1 MALLPYNCLE
11 AKGGPEVDET
21 TLPLRLSWARLHMA
35 KADEATF
42 EELYEHY
49 LPRLFNYMIYRLG
62 NRQLAEDLTATV
74 FEKALTRIA
83 TYRRDR
89 GAFSTWLFT
98 IARNVI
104 TDHLRQQARAEI
116 VNLDDLCALA
126 APETPETQYLRQEEL
141 ARLYTGL
148 NLLAEREREIIALK
162 FAAELPNTRIAQVVG
177 LSAENVGVILYRAIG
192 KLRKRFEEEN
202 ER

>member
-1 MALLPYNCLE
+1 MA
-11 AKGGPEVDET
+11 EV
-21 TLPLRLSWARLHMA
+21 
-35 KADEATF
+35 DEATF

-49 LPRLFNYMIYRLG
+49 LPRLFNYMIYRVG

-104 TDHLRQQARAEI
+104 IDHLRQQARAEM
-116 VNLDDLCALA
+116 VNLDDLYETA
-126 APETPETQYLRQEEL
+126 APGTPEAQYLRQEEL

-148 NLLAEREREIIALK
+148 NSLAEREREIIALK

-192 KLRKRFEEEN
+192 KLRKRLEEEN

>member
-1 MALLPYNCLE
+1 MA
-11 AKGGPEVDET
+11 EV
-21 TLPLRLSWARLHMA
+21 
-35 KADEATF
+35 DEATF
-42 EELYEHY
+42 EELYEYY
-49 LPRLFNYMIYRLG
+49 LLRLFSYMIYRVG
-62 NRQLAEDLTATV
+62 DRQLAEDLTATV

-104 TDHLRQQARAEI
+104 VDHLRQQARAEM
-116 VNLDDLCALA
+116 VNLDDLRAMA
-126 APETPETQYLRQEEL
+126 APGTPETEYLRQEEL
-141 ARLYTGL
+141 ASLYTGL
-148 NLLAEREREIIALK
+148 NSLAEREKQIIALK

-192 KLRKRFEEEN
+192 KLRKRLEEN
-202 ER
+202 EQ